1 MTKRPLGAAAA
12 RQPGVEDRLR
22 QILAPLF
29 IEQVG
34 DRGEIEDVISD
45 GDAGAP
51 QDPGAELAR
60 LREAARAEGYAE
72 GLASARE
79 EGEQA
84 AARLRQLAES
94 YSATLDNFDFRLA
107 DMVLELALDVAR
119 QIVAGELAAR
129 PERILDVVNLALKQM
144 AETSREARLLLHPDD
159 AALVRPHLDQ
169 VLDKNRLRVVE
180 DTRIVRGGCLIETAQ
195 GDLDATLPA
204 RWRQVVQVLG
214 SNKAWI
220 E

>member
-1 MTKRPLGAAAA
+1 MSTHDDPTANDATAFEQWEVVELAASAGDAA
-12 RQPGVEDRLR
+12 PAVED
-22 QILAPLF
+22 
-29 IEQVG
+29 
-34 DRGEIEDVISD
+34 
-45 GDAGAP
+45 
-51 QDPGAELAR
+51 AEAERAR
-60 LREAARAEGYAE
+60 LREAARAEGYAD
-72 GLASARE
+72 GLAAGRV

-84 AARLRQLAES
+84 CGRMKQLAES
-94 YSATLDNFDFRLA
+94 FGNTLDNLDFRLA

-119 QIVAGELAAR
+119 QVVAGELAAR

-144 AETSREARLLLHPDD
+144 AETSREARLLLNPDD

-169 VLDKNRLRVVE
+169 VLDKNRLRIVE
-180 DTRIVRGGCLIETAQ
+180 DVRIVRGGCLIETGQ

-214 SNKAWI
+214 SNQNWL

>member
-1 MTKRPLGAAAA
+1 MSTQDDTTLNQATAFEQWEVVELAASA
-12 RQPGVEDRLR
+12 G
-22 QILAPLF
+22 
-29 IEQVG
+29 
-34 DRGEIEDVISD
+34 
-45 GDAGAP
+45 GDASPVVDAE
-51 QDPGAELAR
+51 AELAK
-60 LREAARAEGYAE
+60 LRETARGEGYAE
-72 GLASARE
+72 GLATGRV

-84 AARLRQLAES
+84 CGRMKQLVES
-94 YSATLDNFDFRLA
+94 FGSTLDNFDFRLA

-119 QIVAGELAAR
+119 QVVAGELAAH

-159 AALVRPHLDQ
+159 AALVRPHLEQ
-169 VLDKNRLRVVE
+169 VLDKNRLRIVE
-180 DTRIVRGGCLIETAQ
+180 DLRIERGGCLIETSQ

-214 SNKAWI
+214 SNQSWL

>member
-1 MTKRPLGAAAA
+1 MSMQDDTTAFEHWEVVELAASADA
-12 RQPGVEDRLR
+12 
-22 QILAPLF
+22 
-29 IEQVG
+29 QVPIRV
-34 DRGEIEDVISD
+34 DTE
-45 GDAGAP
+45 
-51 QDPGAELAR
+51 AELAR

-72 GLASARE
+72 GLAAGRV

-84 AARLRQLAES
+84 CGRMKQLAES
-94 YSATLDNFDFRLA
+94 FSTTLDNLDFRLA

-119 QIVAGELAAR
+119 QVVAGELAAR

-144 AETSREARLLLHPDD
+144 AETSREARLLLNPDD

-169 VLDKNRLRVVE
+169 VLDKNRLRIVE
-180 DTRIVRGGCLIETAQ
+180 DVRIVRGGCLIETSQ
-195 GDLDATLPA
+195 GDLDGTLPA

-214 SNKAWI
+214 SNQNWI